1 MESTTKKTT
10 SQKQNYF
17 YSDKFSP
24 YKLSKYF
31 WMFSATILFV
41 GVILLCTVGF
51 NLGIDFTGGQMVEIS
66 TSQTISSEKV
76 ENGVN
81 KAITA
86 VNEEYGTTIK
96 IAKLQEVENNIIQI
110 QYQNASGKSTEE
122 MIEINDKI
130 VAGIKTELGSEYI
143 INPAE
148 SVSASASGTLLLNS
162 FLALAIAIVA
172 ILIYVAIRFEL
183 LSGLSAVITLF
194 HDVLMMCALVLIFR
208 IEVNAAFIAAVITIL
223 GYSVNNTIIVFDRV
237 RENLKKET
245 LAGKSNKE
253 IADISVKQTLTRTFN
268 TSLTTILAVV
278 LLAIIGVS
286 AIKQFIIPILFGLVV
301 GTYAAIFISA
311 PLWAKIITNSRF
323 DRNRKDALKSQKN
336 KKALTTENVVETTAE
351 PVK

>member
-1 MESTTKKTT
+1 MESTKTT
-10 SQKQNYF
+10 SKKQNYF

-24 YKLSKYF
+24 CKLSKYF
-31 WMFSATILFV
+31 WMFSATILLV
-41 GVILLCTVGF
+41 GVILLCTIGF
-51 NLGIDFTGGQMVEIS
+51 NLGIDFTGGNMVEIS
-66 TSQTISSEKV
+66 TEQSISTTTV
-76 ENGVN
+76 ETSVN
-81 KAITA
+81 KAL
-86 VNEEYGTTIK
+86 NEINTEYGTNVT
-96 IAKLQEVENNIIQI
+96 IAKLQQVENNTVQI
-110 QYQNASGKSTEE
+110 QYQNAAGKSTEE
-122 MIEINDKI
+122 MVSLNEAI
-130 VAGIKTELGSEYI
+130 VSAIKTQLGEDYI
-143 INPAE
+143 IKPAE

-183 LSGLSAVITLF
+183 LSGLSAIITLF

-223 GYSVNNTIIVFDRV
+223 GYSVNNTIVVFDRV

-278 LLAIIGVS
+278 LLAIIGVT
-286 AIKQFIIPILFGLVV
+286 AIRQFIIPILFGLIV

-323 DRNRKDALKSQKN
+323 DRNKKNAFAKKDQ
-336 KKALTTENVVETTAE
+336 KALATENVVETTAE
-351 PVK
+351 PIN